1 MILSQIHFELHA
13 GEFLQRFPLT
23 LSPFSILNHAS
34 LFPCPSVSLSV
45 GGATISR
52 QKKSTVHSQFANKF
66 ACHALPV
73 FQKKR
78 RGRSEW
84 SEQDSNKT
92 ETRPRTEKCGNVAT
106 SNSENAVPNKKFYSQ
121 FAFVAREDD
130 KICSY
135 TFSKELLPL
144 PQSRQSPLPTL
155 WGWGNLIRRKQMRH
169 ICHFDTFSISI
180 SVQNTCRQFAPILI
194 EGAKIIGP
202 KGVSNWLSDR

>member
-1 MILSQIHFELHA
+1 M
-13 GEFLQRFPLT
+13 
-23 LSPFSILNHAS
+23 
-34 LFPCPSVSLSV
+34 
-45 GGATISR
+45 
-52 QKKSTVHSQFANKF
+52 HSQFANKF

-92 ETRPRTEKCGNVAT
+92 GTRPRTEKCGNVAT
-106 SNSENAVPNKKFYSQ
+106 SNSENAVPNIKKFYSQ

-135 TFSKELLPL
+135 TFSKKLLPL
-144 PQSRQSPLPTL
+144 PQSRQSPTIVPPPPPF
-155 WGWGNLIRRKQMRH
+155 WGWGNLIRQQMRH